1 MGCMSLL
8 LELNAAEGII
18 APAGIFALTIFLG
31 NEKKARRK
39 FCCFKNFAYLCKKY
53 KDYYGKIK
61 HATRPSLMAI
71 LAIANA
77 LEVPV

>member
-31 NEKKARRK
+31 NEK
-39 FCCFKNFAYLCKKY
+39 NME
-53 KDYYGKIK
+53 KI
-61 HATRPSLMAI
+61 LWF
-71 LAIANA
+71 
-77 LEVPV
+77 

>member
-31 NEKKARRK
+31 KRKKQGGNFVGQLARKNCTVEKWIL
-39 FCCFKNFAYLCKKY
+39 CYGLKNKTE
-53 KDYYGKIK
+53 I
-61 HATRPSLMAI
+61 
-71 LAIANA
+71 
-77 LEVPV
+77 

>member
-1 MGCMSLL
+1 MSFL
-8 LELNAAEGII
+8 LEHNEADGII
-18 APAGIFALTIFLG
+18 GQRDFGSFDILG
-31 NEKKARRK
+31 KRKKARRK
-39 FCCFKNFAYLCKKY
+39 FCWFENFAYLCKKY